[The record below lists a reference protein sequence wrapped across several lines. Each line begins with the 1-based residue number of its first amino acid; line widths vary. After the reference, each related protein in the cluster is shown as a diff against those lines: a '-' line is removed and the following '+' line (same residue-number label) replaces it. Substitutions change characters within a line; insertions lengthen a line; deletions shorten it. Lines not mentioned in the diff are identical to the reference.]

1 MQLYLLKTTDIND
14 LNYFFEKIFCFT
26 KKICTNFGGRKKKRL
41 TPDEK
46 HVEWPDAS
54 NHKITA

>member
-26 KKICTNFGGRKKKRL
+26 KKYALILEAERK
-41 TPDEK
+41 
-46 HVEWPDAS
+46 
-54 NHKITA
+54 NG

>member
-26 KKICTNFGGRKKKRL
+26 KNM
-41 TPDEK
+41 
-46 HVEWPDAS
+46 H
-54 NHKITA
+54 